1 MLFLPIFNKKKPLTK
16 FFILFFQLLCVSDR
30 FGRIAQSAKI
40 KFIAPRNSHA
50 RAFLRFYI
58 LVIRAA
64 LFSASWNR
72 SSLKCDMQT
81 HEFKLKLINE
91 KRKISKTSPLSRL
104 PPNMWMNL
112 AHQHSTSAS
121 RHHTINFNDFND
133 FNFLKVARIKAVSSR
148 YSSRLSNL
156 IFSVR
161 YLARRNPMNILT
173 SYHHAH
179 WHQICI

>member
-1 MLFLPIFNKKKPLTK
+1 MLFLPIFNKEKPLTK
-16 FFILFFQLLCVSDR
+16 FFILFSQLLCVSDR

-50 RAFLRFYI
+50 RAFLRFYT

-91 KRKISKTSPLSRL
+91 KRKISKTSPLLTCEWISLISIQRVLRGVTQLISMISMTSTFSRSQGSK
-104 PPNMWMNL
+104 PFRVDIRVGFP
-112 AHQHSTSAS
+112 
-121 RHHTINFNDFND
+121 I
-133 FNFLKVARIKAVSSR
+133 
-148 YSSRLSNL
+148 
-156 IFSVR
+156 
-161 YLARRNPMNILT
+161 
-173 SYHHAH
+173 
-179 WHQICI
+179 